1 MGSFPPNSRRWK
13 VLMQTSNTDHLAHF
27 IDEYRV
33 VRKPEIQR
41 LLGISRSTLGRRIKA
56 GKFPKPASIE
66 NGRSCWLFKDVRE
79 WLLK

>member
-1 MGSFPPNSRRWK
+1 MQNPND
-13 VLMQTSNTDHLAHF
+13 DHLALF
-27 IDEYRV
+27 IDEYRIV
-33 VRKPEIQR
+33 KKPEIQR